1 MAEARRSFLKY
12 AVTAVVAGLVAGVG
26 AGLGGYNAG
35 KAEAG
40 KLEGQLESLRKE
52 LSEAQSRVKELESQL
67 KSLKAKIPPAVKV
80 EEVSLNPAKTALII
94 VDMQNDFCKVGG
106 KLGPTEKAGEEA
118 ITAIALNIRA
128 VKDAGKPKGMKVVYT
143 QDYHYPDDPEFKIW
157 GPHCVVEK
165 VGGVDKPTWGQL
177 EIPELAPDPDDP
189 IVRKGGKTVSYDC
202 FYASYKPNEME
213 ETLAGLGVDT
223 CIVTGTVS
231 NICVYC
237 AVVGCAQRG
246 YRTIVPLDGI
256 VSLPFW
262 PWTPSWSL
270 FQWTTLY
277 KVSIT
282 ETGKIRFK

>member
-1 MAEARRSFLKY
+1 MAG
-12 AVTAVVAGLVAGVG
+12 VVAGVG
-26 AGLGGYNAG
+26 AGLGGYTAG
-35 KAEAG
+35 KDEAERLRKWFSEAMS
-40 KLEGQLESLRKE
+40 KVKELEGQLED
-52 LSEAQSRVKELESQL
+52 L
-67 KSLKAKIPPAVKV
+67 KSRIPPAVKA
-80 EEVSLNPAKTALII
+80 EEVKVDASRTALVI

-106 KLGPTEKAGEEA
+106 KLGPAEKAGEEA
-118 ITAIALNIRA
+118 ITAIALNIKA
-128 VKDAGKPKGMKVVYT
+128 VKEAGKPKGMKVVYT

-157 GPHCVVEK
+157 GPHCVVERE
-165 VGGVDKPTWGQL
+165 GGVDKPTWGQQ
-177 EIPELAPDPDDP
+177 EISELAPDPDDP
-189 IVRKGGKTVSYDC
+189 VVRKGGKTVSYDC
-202 FYASYKPNEME
+202 FYATYKPNEME

-262 PWTPSWSL
+262 KFTPAWSL

-277 KVSIT
+277 KVTIT
-282 ETGKIRFK
+282 ETKKIKFE

>member
-1 MAEARRSFLKY
+1 METPSRRNILKY
-12 AVTAVVAGLVAGVG
+12 AVTAIVAGVVAGVG

-35 KAEAG
+35 RVEAENLKE
-40 KLEGQLESLRKE
+40 KLST
-52 LSEAQSRVKELESQL
+52 AQSKVKELEDQL
-67 KSLKAKIPPAVKV
+67 KDLKAKMPPAVKV
-80 EEVSLNPAKTALII
+80 EEVSVDPAKTALII

-106 KLGPTEKAGEEA
+106 KLGPKEKAGEEA
-118 ITAIALNIRA
+118 ITAIALKIKA
-128 VKDAGKPKGMKVVYT
+128 LKDAGKPKGMKVVYT
-143 QDYHYPDDPEFKIW
+143 QDYHYPNDPEFKIW
-157 GPHCVVEK
+157 GPHCVVER

-177 EIPELAPDPDDP
+177 EIPELTPDPDDP
-189 IVRKGGKTVSYDC
+189 IIHKGGKTVSYDC

-213 ETLAGLGVDT
+213 DTLKSLGVDT

-256 VSLPFW
+256 ISLPFW
-262 PWTPSWSL
+262 PWTPAWSL

-277 KVSIT
+277 RVTIT
-282 ETGKIRFK
+282 ETGKIRFR